1 MVATVVGE
9 VGSLTVATAIQAT
22 AHLRGAARENA
33 AHSPVVVGVKVR
45 GIGTGVA
52 RPMLVQQICERE
64 RHEMERMAFGS
75 AVFVR

>member
-1 MVATVVGE
+1 VHG
-9 VGSLTVATAIQAT
+9 
-22 AHLRGAARENA
+22 
-33 AHSPVVVGVKVR
+33 PVVVGVKVR